1 MTEKV
6 SASKRLEEK
15 VDILLVE
22 IYSIKGDIASIHTQI
37 EMQPKI
43 DQQSFDGL
51 KEANKNC
58 QASNM
63 VKFVNIEE
71 RVKKVEDNQTWI
83 ARTVIGQVILILFGI
98 ITAFYQLTKG
108 L

>member
-1 MTEKV
+1 MTERT
-6 SASKRLEEK
+6 SASKRLEDK
-15 VDILLVE
+15 VDILTTQLF
-22 IYSIKGDIASIHTQI
+22 SMQGDLKAIMERI

-51 KEANKNC
+51 KQANINC
-58 QASNM
+58 QASNN
-63 VKFVNIEE
+63 VKFSNIEE

-83 ARTVIGQVILILFGI
+83 ARTVIGQVIIVVFGAI
-98 ITAFYQLTKG
+98 IAFYQIAKG

>member
-1 MTEKV
+1 MTEKT

-15 VDILLVE
+15 FDLVLVE
-22 IYSIKGDIASIHTQI
+22 LYSIKGDIASIQKQL

-51 KEANKNC
+51 KQQNINCQEGNKNRFN
-58 QASNM
+58 S
-63 VKFVNIEE
+63 IET
-71 RVKKVEDNQTWI
+71 RVDKVESNQTWI
-83 ARTVIGQVILILFGI
+83 ARTVIGQVILLLFGI
-98 ITAFYQLTKG
+98 IATLYQFTKG

>member
-6 SASKRLEEK
+6 SSSKRLEEK
-15 VDILLVE
+15 VDVLQVMFF
-22 IYSIKGDIASIHTQI
+22 SMQGDIKAILERM
-37 EMQPKI
+37 EMQPKL

-51 KEANKNC
+51 KRDNVNC
-58 QASNM
+58 QVSNNHRFTN
-63 VKFVNIEE
+63 VED

-83 ARTVIGQVILILFGI
+83 ARTVIGQVILIVFGI
-98 ITAFYQLTKG
+98 IATVWTFTKG

>member
-1 MTEKV
+1 MTERT

-22 IYSIKGDIASIHTQI
+22 IYSLKGDVATIQKQM

-51 KEANKNC
+51 KQQNVNC
-58 QASNM
+58 QASNKI
-63 VKFVNIEE
+63 KFDNVEE

-83 ARTVIGQVILILFGI
+83 ARTVIGQVILIIFGAI
-98 ITAFYQLTKG
+98 LAMYNITKG

>member
-1 MTEKV
+1 MTERI

-22 IYSIKGDIASIHTQI
+22 IYSLKGDVGAIQKQM

-43 DQQSFDGL
+43 DQQSFDSL
-51 KEANKNC
+51 KQANTNC
-58 QASNM
+58 QASNNHRFGNM
-63 VKFVNIEE
+63 ES
-71 RVKKVEDNQTWI
+71 RVDKVEQNQTWI
-83 ARTVIGQVILILFGI
+83 SRTIIGTIIAMILQAVY
-98 ITAFYQLTKG
+98 TATKG

>member
-1 MTEKV
+1 MTERT
-6 SASKRLEEK
+6 SASKRLEDK
-15 VDILLVE
+15 VDILTTQLF
-22 IYSIKGDIASIHTQI
+22 SMQGDLKAIMERI

-51 KEANKNC
+51 KESNKNC
-58 QASNM
+58 QASNN
-63 VKFVNIEE
+63 VKFSNIEE

-83 ARTVIGQVILILFGI
+83 ARTVIGQVIIVVFGAI
-98 ITAFYQLTKG
+98 IAFYQIAKG

>member
-1 MTEKV
+1 MTERT
-6 SASKRLEEK
+6 SQSKQ
-15 VDILLVE
+15 ILDKLDVLTAE
-22 IYSIKGDIASIHTQI
+22 VFNLKGDIAAIQKQI

-51 KEANKNC
+51 KQANTNC
-58 QASNM
+58 QSSNN
-63 VKFVNIEE
+63 VRFNSVEE

-83 ARTVIGQVILILFGI
+83 ARTVIGQVIIVIFGAVVAI
-98 ITAFYQLTKG
+98 YSLTRG

>member
-6 SASKRLEEK
+6 SASKRLEDK
-15 VDILLVE
+15 FDIILVE
-22 IYSIKGDIASIHTQI
+22 LYSIKGDIATIQKQM

-51 KEANKNC
+51 KRDNVNC
-58 QASNM
+58 QASNNNRFIN
-63 VKFVNIEE
+63 VED

-83 ARTVIGQVILILFGI
+83 ARTVIGQVILIIFGVI
-98 ITAFYQLTKG
+98 ATVWQMSKG